1 VDPLRIAIVGD
12 DALARAGLAAR
23 LAGRTELALALDLP
37 PAEATPAALAEAG
50 ADAAAWDLGPEE
62 PAGDGLRGAAAS
74 LPVLALLGSGEQA
87 GEALAAGVR
96 GALYRDAPPVR
107 LAAALAAVA
116 SGLVVLDADLA
127 RQWIRA
133 PAPGDAEAVL
143 TPREREVLPLLGEG
157 LSNKGIAARLGVG
170 ERTAKFHVES
180 ILAKLGAAT
189 RAEAVAVAARRGLLV
204 I

>member
-23 LAGRTELALALDLP
+23 LAGRADLALALDLP

-50 ADAAAWDLGPEE
+50 TDAAAWDLGPEE

-96 GALYRDAPPVR
+96 GALYRDAPPAR

-116 SGLVVLDADLA
+116 SGLVILDADLA

-157 LSNKGIAARLGVG
+157 LSNKGIAARIGVG